1 MDGLLRDVTQ
11 ALRGLRRHPTFGVAA
26 LLTLALGIGATTAVF
41 SVVDG
46 VLLRPL
52 PYRQP
57 ERLVQ
62 VWPAKNFNVSLAR
75 QTGGRLTTVE
85 SLAGISGWSVTL
97 LGESSAEQI
106 VAQRVSPSF
115 FDLLGVSPAPGRG
128 FAPEEGTPDRG
139 AVAVLSHGLWRRR
152 FGGDPEIVGRTLRL
166 DAFGVV
172 DVVEVVG
179 VAPPDFRSVATREE
193 PDLWLP
199 LTRRPGLSVEAD
211 STWFVNT
218 VIGRLAPGASHEGAD
233 AEIRTVAR
241 ELRALHPSAIEEE
254 EASMASAIPLR
265 DAVVGDVESSL
276 WLLMG
281 AVGLVLLVGC
291 ANVANLLL
299 ARGRRRRREAAV
311 REALGAGPGRLLRER
326 LTESAILALL
336 GGTAGIGAA
345 AWALRLMAGTLEA
358 WLPRPDAVGV
368 DLRIAAFGVGASL
381 AAALV
386 AGLAPAVRAAA
397 VDPLEGL
404 RSGSGG
410 GASDRR
416 HLLDR
421 ALLAGQLALATLL
434 VASAALLLR
443 SLREIHATDPGFRT
457 EGLTA
462 VTVNMPQ
469 SRYPTPGE
477 RRAFVRSVESTL
489 AALPDVREVGSI
501 HLLPLTPANW
511 SFPYLA
517 EGHVARPDEPLP
529 SANVRLVTA
538 SYFRTAG
545 VRMVRGRAF
554 EEGDGVDDPRVG
566 VINEAM
572 ARRLWPGEDPLGK
585 EIRLFGSQP
594 FTVVGVVEDVRQH
607 ALTERSR
614 AEYYLPYEQWGWAV
628 TWLFVL
634 VRSPRDA
641 GTLAA
646 QLREAVL
653 SVDPVVPAPEIRAM
667 EEVVAE
673 SVARERVVAFLVTGF
688 GLAALLL
695 GVVGVYG
702 VTSYVVGGRLREF
715 GIRLAVGAE
724 PRAIVRDALA
734 RGLAPVGAGL
744 AAGLLGALAG
754 GRLLSGFLYGVTP
767 RDPLTLVAV
776 PAIMGCAALAAAL
789 GPALRASRVDP
800 VRVLKAE

>member
-1 MDGLLRDVTQ
+1 VDALLRDVTQ
-11 ALRGLRRHPTFGVAA
+11 TLRGLRRHPTFGVAA

-41 SVVDG
+41 GVVDG

-62 VWPAKNFNVSLAR
+62 IWPVKNFNVSLAR
-75 QTGGRLTTVE
+75 ETGERLSTVE
-85 SLAGISGWSVTL
+85 ELAGISGWSVTL

-106 VAQRVSPSF
+106 VAQRVSPGF
-115 FDLLGVSPAPGRG
+115 FDLLGVSPALGRG
-128 FAPEEGTPDRG
+128 FVPEEWSPDRG
-139 AVAVLSHGLWRRR
+139 AVAVLSHGLWQRR
-152 FGGDPEIVGRTLRL
+152 FGGNPEIVGRTLRI

-172 DVVEVVG
+172 DAVEVVG
-179 VAPPDFRSVATREE
+179 VAPPDFRSVATLEE

-199 LTRRPGLSVEAD
+199 LTGRAGLSVEAD
-211 STWFVNT
+211 SSWYVNT
-218 VIGRLAPGASHEGAD
+218 VVGRLAPGASVDGAD
-233 AEIRTVAR
+233 AEVRAVAR
-241 ELRALHPSAIEEE
+241 ELRAAHPSAIDEE
-254 EASMASAIPLR
+254 EARMASAIPLR

-281 AVGLVLLVGC
+281 AVGLVLLAGC

-311 REALGAGPGRLLRER
+311 REALGAGPGRLVRER
-326 LTESAILALL
+326 LTESAVLALL
-336 GGTAGIGAA
+336 GGAAGVAVA
-345 AWALRLMAGTLEA
+345 AWGLRVLGGALEG
-358 WLPRPDAVGV
+358 WLPRTGAAVV
-368 DLRIAAFGVGASL
+368 DLRVAAFGVGASL
-381 AAALV
+381 AAALA
-386 AGLAPAVRAAA
+386 AGLVPALRAAA
-397 VDPLEGL
+397 LEPLEGL
-404 RSGSGG
+404 RSGSGR

-443 SLREIHATDPGFRT
+443 SLREIHATDPGFRV

-469 SRYPTPGE
+469 SRYPTPE
-477 RRAFVRSVESTL
+477 ARRAFVRSLESTV
-489 AALPDVREVGSI
+489 AALADVREVGSI
-501 HLLPLTPANW
+501 HLLPLTPGNW
-511 SFPYLA
+511 AFPYLA

-545 VRMVRGRAF
+545 VRPVRGRAF
-554 EEGDGVDDPRVG
+554 DEEAGADDPRVG

-572 ARRLWPGEDPLGK
+572 ARRLWPDEDPLGR

-607 ALTERSR
+607 ALTEPPR
-614 AEYYLPYEQWGWAV
+614 AEYYLPYDQWGWAV
-628 TWLFVL
+628 SGLFVL
-634 VRSPRDA
+634 IRSPREA
-641 GTLAA
+641 GALAA
-646 QLREAVL
+646 QLREAVRSL
-653 SVDPVVPAPEIRAM
+653 DPAIPPPEIRAM
-667 EEVVAE
+667 EEVLAE
-673 SVARERVVAFLVTGF
+673 SVARERFVTLLVTGF

-715 GIRLAVGAE
+715 GIRLAVGAAPE
-724 PRAIVRDALA
+724 AIVRGALA
-734 RGLAPVGAGL
+734 RGLVPVAAGV
-744 AAGLLGALAG
+744 AAGLLGTLAG
-754 GRLLSGFLYGVTP
+754 GRILSGFLYGVTP
-767 RDPLTLVAV
+767 RDPVTLAAV
-776 PAIMGCAALAAAL
+776 PLILGCAALAAAL
-789 GPALRASRVDP
+789 APALRASRVDP
-800 VRVLKAE
+800 VRVLRAE